1 MKKIIVFIAVFLY
14 ADISNII
21 TLIKNMENYRPV
33 FKKIQHYKPFSDEV
47 IPTKENGKIFNVSPV
62 NLSLNAIFQNK
73 AFINGRW
80 VKRGDL
86 IEGYKVIKITQNS
99 VVLFKN
105 GKIKKITLNPKVIK
119 VKQ

>member
-1 MKKIIVFIAVFLY
+1 
-14 ADISNII
+14 
-21 TLIKNMENYRPV
+21 MENYRPV

-119 VKQ
+119 VRQ